1 MIIGMSGRRRRSWSS
16 VSVPL
21 ASGRLDVEEDGTG
34 ALGSRRRVSVYRG
47 PGEASVITKPIE
59 HFSDDVEERGF
70 IIHHQHDG
78 THSTER

>member
-1 MIIGMSGRRRRSWSS
+1 MSGRRRRRWPS

-47 PGEASVITKPIE
+47 PGEMSVIAKPAE
-59 HFSDDVEERGF
+59 HFSDDIEDLRVVV
-70 IIHHQHDG
+70 DVA
-78 THSTER
+78 

>member
-1 MIIGMSGRRRRSWSS
+1 MAVTMIIGMSGRRRRRWPS

-47 PGEASVITKPIE
+47 PGETSVIAKPAE
-59 HFSDDVEERGF
+59 HFSDDIEDLRVVV
-70 IIHHQHDG
+70 DVA
-78 THSTER
+78 